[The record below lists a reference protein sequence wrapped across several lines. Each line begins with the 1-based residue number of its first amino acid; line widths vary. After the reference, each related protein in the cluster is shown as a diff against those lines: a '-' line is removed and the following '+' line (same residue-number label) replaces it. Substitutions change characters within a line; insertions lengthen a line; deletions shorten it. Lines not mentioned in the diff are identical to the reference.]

1 MTTVIPCNDYY
12 HTVKAKKDRI
22 IYRFVTQDSNTPSS
36 CAIRLGDIDPLT
48 GDAITD
54 VSFFMDYYRMV
65 DHEIYVQHKET
76 RNRLSLDGLT
86 FDNGDDQTERKTGLS
101 TPAFDPFD
109 DDLPDDIFGLREIA
123 ASLNG
128 RLADVYEALLVS
140 YAGGKERLSMREIA
154 EKWNVHLSQVYKDKD
169 KIIRM
174 IREKLGAGKE
184 AAQ

>member
-36 CAIRLGDIDPLT
+36 CAIRLGDIDPMT
-48 GDAITD
+48 GEAITD
-54 VSFFMDYYRMV
+54 VELFTEYYRMV
-65 DHEIYVQHKET
+65 DHEVYVQGKET
-76 RNRLSLDGLT
+76 RNRLSLDGMT
-86 FDNGDDQTERKTGLS
+86 FDNGDDQKDRKAGFS
-101 TPAFDPFD
+101 TPAADPFD
-109 DDLPDDIFGLREIA
+109 DDLPEDLLGLREIA
-123 ASLNG
+123 GTLTG

-154 EKWNVHLSQVYKDKD
+154 DKWNVHISQVYKDKD

-174 IREKLGAGKE
+174 IRERLSRTKE
-184 AAQ
+184 ED